1 MDAITKE
8 TKKKSKKIYITGCVV
23 VLVLLFASICMWYVN
38 DYYRADKT
46 AMETFQM
53 ASNVSRTVLADGTVV
68 FEPEQAEVGFIFYPG
83 GKVEHTAY
91 EPLLQTL
98 AAEGI
103 LCALVEVPLRLA
115 ILEVDAAEGIAK
127 QYPEVED
134 WYIGGHSLGGSAAAM
149 YLEEHTDEFAGLILL
164 GSYSTVDLSE
174 SDLEVLSV
182 YGSKDNV
189 LNKDNYLESKENLPQ
204 DFTEVI
210 IEGGCHAYFG
220 VYGDQ
225 AGDGTPT
232 ISNVEQIQMTVKI
245 MLDFME

>member
-1 MDAITKE
+1 M
-8 TKKKSKKIYITGCVV
+8 
-23 VLVLLFASICMWYVN
+23 
-38 DYYRADKT
+38 
-46 AMETFQM
+46 
-53 ASNVSRTVLADGTVV
+53 
-68 FEPEQAEVGFIFYPG
+68 
-83 GKVEHTAY
+83 
-91 EPLLQTL
+91 
-98 AAEGI
+98 
-103 LCALVEVPLRLA
+103 RLA

-220 VYGDQ
+220 VYGEQ